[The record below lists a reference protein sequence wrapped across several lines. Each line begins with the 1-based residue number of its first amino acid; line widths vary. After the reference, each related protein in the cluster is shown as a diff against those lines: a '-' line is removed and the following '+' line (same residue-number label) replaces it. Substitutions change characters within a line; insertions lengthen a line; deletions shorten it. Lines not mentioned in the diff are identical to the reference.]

1 LKVTFLKG
9 LRDNPKINAILI
21 IKGDIMETEY
31 AERKKKLIEENQK
44 KIQKMKM
51 KSLLV
56 KKHDVDEEFD
66 EEYELSTEEDVILV
80 KYESTIISTLLSPAG
95 TYIVVSFLVF
105 LALYF
110 TLENMEQL
118 HIPKK
123 SKVKT
128 N

>member
-1 LKVTFLKG
+1 
-9 LRDNPKINAILI
+9 
-21 IKGDIMETEY
+21 METEY